1 MNDDELLQLLKH
13 RLGDIFYNVKYWN
26 RGDIN
31 GLDFLDMARVLIGT
45 AEDYNNS
52 AIEYMDELENCVDQ
66 DERLHLEYTIKEY
79 GQTVDECKDGAKFL
93 ISLYELVNK

>member
-1 MNDDELLQLLKH
+1 MSDNELLQLLKH
-13 RLGDIFYNVKYWN
+13 RLSEIFYDVKYWN

-31 GLDFLDMARVLIGT
+31 GDFLDMAQVLINT

-52 AIEYMDELENCVDQ
+52 ALEYMNELENLPDN
-66 DERLHLEYTIKEY
+66 DERWYLEQTIKQY
-79 GQTVDECKDGAKFL
+79 GETVDECKDGAKFL